1 MFYINLKSLTFK
13 PFTGGK
19 TLGRPYKDFGK
30 TLTVGWGGGLW
41 EWEVVRAC
49 VVGFRKLVVSG
60 GARDGEECP
69 VGRWFREGR
78 EGLWETGSDVIVFPG
93 KRDSRN

>member
-1 MFYINLKSLTFK
+1 
-13 PFTGGK
+13 
-19 TLGRPYKDFGK
+19 
-30 TLTVGWGGGLW
+30 
-41 EWEVVRAC
+41 VVRAC

-93 KRDSRN
+93 KRNSRNWIGKREFPFWTCLGKPNLR